1 MRLRA
6 ALLAAAAIV
15 ASPAADA
22 ADAGGPTIRT
32 ALPCYLAG
40 QEVRITGTGFHAGD
54 SYSVTLDHALL
65 GTGTVRAGGRISGRL
80 SSGALPA
87 GAHRILHRILVAD
100 GALEARVGFHTS
112 DFGASFR
119 PATGDPRTLRV
130 QYEVDAIGLSAP
142 GGSLVWLHYLDPA
155 GKVRRSV
162 AIGHTS
168 GVCGSLHSIRHRL
181 FPLTATPGVWGLQF
195 DLRPAYAATTRPRIV
210 RQVAVG

>member
-6 ALLAAAAIV
+6 ALLAAAAV
-15 ASPAADA
+15 AAPTATA

-40 QEVRITGTGFHAGD
+40 QAVRISGTGFHAGD

-65 GTGTVRAGGRISGRL
+65 GTGTVRAGGSISGRL

-87 GAHRILHRILVAD
+87 GAHRVLHRILVAD
-100 GALEARVGFHTS
+100 GALQARVGFHTS
-112 DFGASFR
+112 AFGAAFS

-130 QYEVDAIGLSAP
+130 HYQVDAIGLSAP
-142 GGSLVWLHYLDPA
+142 GGTLVWLHYVDP
-155 GKVRRSV
+155 GGRLRRSV
-162 AIGHTS
+162 AVGRTR

-181 FPLTATPGVWGLQF
+181 FPVKATPGVWRLQF
-195 DLRPAYAATTRPRIV
+195 DLRADYAATTRPRIV
-210 RQVAVG
+210 RQLAVG